1 MNPAVEVQTGGPAP
15 GFQARD
21 APSPCGW
28 APSAAGS
35 CASWGGLAA
44 GHPLLTSPLREG
56 APPSRRPLRS
66 LYLAARLGSALGV
79 GKEACRPWGQRGD
92 SKAGGRGQG
101 QAGGCRT
108 RREGQGGQAA
118 GTEAKHSCLICLP
131 PRAGGLGPRTRLRGP
146 GCTWDRAGLVRGRK
160 QRPRPR
166 AESFTSEIKPAGPD
180 GVGWDAQ
187 AKTQSWGS
195 RG

>member
-44 GHPLLTSPLREG
+44 GHPPLTSLAKPEG
-56 APPSRRPLRS
+56 TLTTPGRS
-66 LYLAARLGSALGV
+66 PAITQASALTLFGRSF
-79 GKEACRPWGQRGD
+79 GLSPRGGQRGLQTLG
-92 SKAGGRGQG
+92 AEGGQQG
-101 QAGGCRT
+101 RREGTGEAGGCRT

-118 GTEAKHSCLICLP
+118 GTGAKRSCLVCLP
-131 PRAGGLGPRTRLRGP
+131 PRAGGLGPHTRLRGP

-166 AESFTSEIKPAGPD
+166 AESFT
-180 GVGWDAQ
+180 
-187 AKTQSWGS
+187 
-195 RG
+195 

>member
-44 GHPLLTSPLREG
+44 GHPPLTSLAKPEG
-56 APPSRRPLRS
+56 TLTTPGRS
-66 LYLAARLGSALGV
+66 PAITQASALTLFGSALGV

-101 QAGGCRT
+101 EAGGCRM

-118 GTEAKHSCLICLP
+118 GTEAKRSCLVCLP

-166 AESFTSEIKPAGPD
+166 AESFT
-180 GVGWDAQ
+180 
-187 AKTQSWGS
+187 
-195 RG
+195 